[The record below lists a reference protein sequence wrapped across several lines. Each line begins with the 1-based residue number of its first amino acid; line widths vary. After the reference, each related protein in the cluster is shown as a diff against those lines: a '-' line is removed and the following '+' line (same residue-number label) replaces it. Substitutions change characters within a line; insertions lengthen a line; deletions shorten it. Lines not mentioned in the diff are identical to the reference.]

1 MMTEYELA
9 LVSERI
15 QKEIDA
21 LEEQLKLETQREI
34 ILIPYEKLEK

>member
-1 MMTEYELA
+1 MTEYELA
-9 LVSERI
+9 LVSEKI

-21 LEEQLKLETQREI
+21 LEDQLKLETQREI